1 MLRMLGIG
9 VAAAVL
15 WAGPAQA
22 VQVCAW
28 MDETIGEDDYHELK
42 LWMEADGEFDAFY
55 KIKGEGLVNE
65 STKANAPNAGT
76 FFLRRKRP
84 DSHWTFGV
92 TLAPP
97 GRIDVIVEVRAQ
109 PVDIFSDEET
119 PLLAAFTFRREIPEG
134 ETTPPRTFAAKQC
147 ATLGNPR

>member
-1 MLRMLGIG
+1 MLRMLGTGI
-9 VAAAVL
+9 AAALL
-15 WAGPAQA
+15 WAALAHA

-28 MDETIGEDDYHELK
+28 LDETVGEDDYHELK
-42 LWMEADGEFDAFY
+42 LWMEADGDVDAVY
-55 KIKGEGLVNE
+55 RIKGDGLVNE
-65 STKANAPNAGT
+65 NTTANAPNGGT
-76 FFLRRKRP
+76 FFLRPRRP

-97 GRIDVIVEVRAQ
+97 GRIDVIVELRAK
-109 PVDIFSDEET
+109 PADIFSDEET

-134 ETTPPRTFAAKQC
+134 ETTPPKTFAAKQC